1 MTESLSKQSPVRAFI
16 ARAGREPLV
25 HFLLIGLLLF
35 VGIQV
40 ARSLQR
46 PVVRIDAQELGQLAG
61 YWSTQMQRDPTNE
74 ELQGIIHERVD
85 EEVLAREAL
94 RLGLD
99 KDDMI
104 VRRRLAQKMTFASE
118 DTANLPE
125 PDEAAL
131 KAFFEKTKAD
141 YQAPPRVTFR
151 HQFFNS
157 DRGKDQAFAR
167 AKTALGKVVSPQ
179 GEALGEPFL
188 LPLSYSDVSL
198 IDINKDYG
206 PDFAAALI
214 RVPLNQWSGPVAS
227 AYGYH
232 LIKVDSR
239 VSAKTPTL
247 DEVRSDVL
255 AAYQEQARKARNAT
269 FLADLRKKYR
279 IEISGIP
286 QTVLDQSKVN

>member
-1 MTESLSKQSPVRAFI
+1 MTESLSNQSPVRAFI
-16 ARAGREPLV
+16 VRAGREPLV
-25 HFLLIGLLLF
+25 HFLLIGAVLF
-35 VGIQV
+35 VGILA
-40 ARSLQR
+40 ARSLQK
-46 PVVRIDAQELGQLAG
+46 PAVRIDAQELGQLAG

-125 PDEAAL
+125 PDDAAL
-131 KAFFEKTKAD
+131 KAFYEKTKAD

-157 DRGKDQAFAR
+157 DRGKDQALAR
-167 AKTALGKVVSPQ
+167 AKAALGKVGSGQ
-179 GEALGEPFL
+179 GDPVGEPFL
-188 LPLSYSDVSL
+188 LPLGYSDASL
-198 IDINKDYG
+198 FDLNKDYG
-206 PDFAAALI
+206 QDFAGVLLTAQ
-214 RVPLNQWSGPVAS
+214 LNQWSGPIAS

-239 VSAKTPTL
+239 ISAKTPTL

-255 AAYQEQARKARNAT
+255 AAYQEQARKARNAA
-269 FLADLRKKYR
+269 FLDGLRKKYR
-279 IEISGIP
+279 VEISGIP
-286 QTVLDQSKVN
+286 QTVLK

>member
-1 MTESLSKQSPVRAFI
+1 MV
-16 ARAGREPLV
+16 RAGREPLV
-25 HFLLIGLLLF
+25 HFLLIGAVLF
-35 VGIQV
+35 VGILA
-40 ARSLQR
+40 ARSLQK

-61 YWSTQMQRDPTNE
+61 YWSTQMQRDPTND

-131 KAFFEKTKAD
+131 RAFFEKTKAD

-157 DRGKDQAFAR
+157 DRGKDQALER
-167 AKTALGKVVSPQ
+167 AKAALGKVSAGQ
-179 GEALGEPFL
+179 GDPLGEPFL
-188 LPLSYSDVSL
+188 LPLSYSDTSL
-198 IDINKDYG
+198 IDLNKDYG
-206 PDFAAALI
+206 QDFAGVLLTS
-214 RVPLNQWSGPVAS
+214 PLNQWSGPIAS

-239 VSAKTPTL
+239 ISAKTPTL

-255 AAYQEQARKARNAT
+255 AAYQEQARKARNAA
-269 FLADLRKKYR
+269 FLDGLRKKYR
-279 IEISGIP
+279 VEISGIP
-286 QTVLDQSKVN
+286 QTVLTQP

>member
-1 MTESLSKQSPVRAFI
+1 VTESLSNQSPVRAFI
-16 ARAGREPLV
+16 VRAGREPLV
-25 HFLLIGLLLF
+25 HFLLIGAVLF
-35 VGIQV
+35 VGILA
-40 ARSLQR
+40 ARSLQK

-131 KAFFEKTKAD
+131 RAFFEKTKAD

-157 DRGKDQAFAR
+157 DRGKDQALER
-167 AKTALGKVVSPQ
+167 AKAALGKVGAGQ
-179 GEALGEPFL
+179 GDPLGEPFL
-188 LPLSYSDVSL
+188 LPLSYSDASL
-198 IDINKDYG
+198 IDLNKDYG
-206 PDFAAALI
+206 QDFAGVLLTAQ
-214 RVPLNQWSGPVAS
+214 LNQWSGPIAS

-239 VSAKTPTL
+239 ISAKTPTL

-255 AAYQEQARKARNAT
+255 AAYQERARKARNAA
-269 FLADLRKKYR
+269 FLDGLRTKYR
-279 IEISGIP
+279 VEISGIP
-286 QTVLDQSKVN
+286 QTVLK

>member
-25 HFLLIGLLLF
+25 HFLLVGALLF
-35 VGIQV
+35 GGIQV
-40 ARSLQR
+40 VRSLQR

-104 VRRRLAQKMTFASE
+104 IRRRLAQKMTFASE

-157 DRGKDQAFAR
+157 DRGKDQALAR
-167 AKTALGKVVSPQ
+167 AKEALGKVTLRQ
-179 GEALGEPFL
+179 DEALGEPFL
-188 LPLSYSDVSL
+188 LPQTYSDASL
-198 IDINKDYG
+198 TDINKDYG
-206 PDFAAALI
+206 QDFAAALLS
-214 RVPLNQWSGPVAS
+214 VPLNQWSGPIAS

-239 VSAKTPTL
+239 ISAKTPTL
-247 DEVRSDVL
+247 DDVRSDVL
-255 AAYQEQARKARNAT
+255 AAYQDQARKARNAT

-279 IEISGIP
+279 VEISGMP
-286 QTVLDQSKVN
+286 QTVLK

>member
-25 HFLLIGLLLF
+25 HFLLVGALLF
-35 VGIQV
+35 GGIQV
-40 ARSLQR
+40 VRSLQR

-99 KDDMI
+99 TDDLI
-104 VRRRLAQKMTFASE
+104 IRRRLAQKMTFASE

-141 YQAPPRVTFR
+141 YQAPPRITFR

-157 DRGKDQAFAR
+157 DRGKDQALAR
-167 AKTALGKVVSPQ
+167 AKEALGKVASGQ

-188 LPLSYSDVSL
+188 LPQTYSDARL
-198 IDINKDYG
+198 TDINKDYG
-206 PDFAAALI
+206 QDFAAALLS
-214 RVPLNQWSGPVAS
+214 VPLNQWSGPIAS

-239 VSAKTPTL
+239 ISAKTPTL
-247 DEVRSDVL
+247 DDVRSDVL
-255 AAYQEQARKARNAT
+255 AAYQDQARKARNAT

-279 IEISGIP
+279 VEISGMP
-286 QTVLDQSKVN
+286 QTVLK

>member
-16 ARAGREPLV
+16 VQAAREPLV
-25 HFLLIGLLLF
+25 HFLLIGAVLF
-35 VGIQV
+35 VGILA
-40 ARSLQR
+40 ARSLQK

-118 DTANLPE
+118 DTASLPE

-157 DRGKDQAFAR
+157 DRGKDQALAR
-167 AKTALGKVVSPQ
+167 ATAALGKVASTQ
-179 GEALGEPFL
+179 GDALGEPFL
-188 LPLSYSDVSL
+188 LPLGYSDASL

-206 PDFAAALI
+206 QDFASALI
-214 RVPLNQWSGPVAS
+214 GVPLNQWSGPIAS

-239 VSAKTPTL
+239 ISAKTPTL
-247 DEVRSDVL
+247 DEVRPDVL
-255 AAYQEQARKARNAT
+255 ASYQEQARKARNAT

-286 QTVLDQSKVN
+286 QTVLNQPETN

>member
-1 MTESLSKQSPVRAFI
+1 MTESSSNIGPVRAFLV
-16 ARAGREPLV
+16 RAGREPLV
-25 HFLLIGLLLF
+25 HFLL
-35 VGIQV
+35 VGVLIFLGVMV
-40 ARSLQR
+40 ARSLHR

-104 VRRRLAQKMTFASE
+104 IRRRLAQKMTFASE
-118 DTANLPE
+118 DTANLPA

-131 KAFFEKTKAD
+131 KSFFEKTKAD
-141 YQAPPRVTFR
+141 YQAPPHVTFR

-157 DRGKDQAFAR
+157 DRGRDEALAR
-167 AKTALGKVVSPQ
+167 AKLALSKAQARGADPM
-179 GEALGEPFL
+179 GEPFL
-188 LPLSYSDVSL
+188 LPSTYGDASL

-206 PDFAAALI
+206 PDFAAAL
-214 RVPLNQWSGPVAS
+214 VSAPLNQWAGPVAS

-239 VSAKTPTL
+239 VNAKVPTL
-247 DEVRSDVL
+247 DEVRTEVL
-255 AAYQEQARKARNAT
+255 SAYQDQARKDRNAA
-269 FLADLRKKYR
+269 FLANLRKKYR

-286 QTVLDQSKVN
+286 NTVLR

>member
-1 MTESLSKQSPVRAFI
+1 MTESLSKQSPVRAVI
-16 ARAGREPLV
+16 VRAGREPLV
-25 HFLLIGLLLF
+25 QFLVIGAVLF
-35 VGIQV
+35 VGILA
-40 ARSLQR
+40 ARSLQK

-61 YWSTQMQRDPTNE
+61 YWSTQMQRDPTDQ

-157 DRGKDQAFAR
+157 DRGKDQALAR
-167 AKTALGKVVSPQ
+167 ATAALGKVASTQ

-188 LPLSYSDVSL
+188 LPLGYSDANL
-198 IDINKDYG
+198 IDIHKDYG
-206 PDFAAALI
+206 QDFSGALLTA
-214 RVPLNQWSGPVAS
+214 PLNQWSGPIAS
-227 AYGYH
+227 AYGFH

-239 VSAKTPTL
+239 VSAKMPSL
-247 DEVRSDVL
+247 DEVRPDVL
-255 AAYQEQARKARNAT
+255 AAYQEEARKARNAT
-269 FLADLRKKYR
+269 YLADLRKKYR

-286 QTVLDQSKVN
+286 QTVLNQSEAN

>member
-1 MTESLSKQSPVRAFI
+1 MTESLSKHSPVRAFI
-16 ARAGREPLV
+16 VRAGREPLV
-25 HFLLIGLLLF
+25 HFLLIGAMLF
-35 VGIQV
+35 VGVIA

-141 YQAPPRVTFR
+141 YQAPPHITFR
-151 HQFFNS
+151 HQFFNA
-157 DRGKDQAFAR
+157 DRGRAEALVR
-167 AKTALGKVVSPQ
+167 AKVALGAVRNRLSDPV
-179 GEALGEPFL
+179 GEPFL
-188 LPLSYSDVSL
+188 LPLTYGDASL
-198 IDINKDYG
+198 VEINKDYG
-206 PDFAAALI
+206 PDFAAALVS
-214 RVPLNQWSGPVAS
+214 VPLNQWSGPIAS

-239 VSAKTPTL
+239 VSAKAPTL
-247 DEVRSDVL
+247 NDVRSDVL
-255 AAYQEQARKARNAT
+255 AAYQDQARKDRNAT
-269 FLADLRKKYR
+269 FLAELRKKYR

-286 QTVLDQSKVN
+286 QTVLK

>member
-1 MTESLSKQSPVRAFI
+1 VTESLSNQSPVRAFI
-16 ARAGREPLV
+16 VRAGREPLV
-25 HFLLIGLLLF
+25 HFLLIGAVLF
-35 VGIQV
+35 VGILA
-40 ARSLQR
+40 ARSLQK

-131 KAFFEKTKAD
+131 RAFFEKTKAD

-157 DRGKDQAFAR
+157 DRGKDQALER
-167 AKTALGKVVSPQ
+167 AKAALGKVGAGQ
-179 GEALGEPFL
+179 GDPLGEPFL
-188 LPLSYSDVSL
+188 LPLSYSDASL
-198 IDINKDYG
+198 IDLNKDYG
-206 PDFAAALI
+206 QDFAGVLLTA
-214 RVPLNQWSGPVAS
+214 PLNQWSGPIAS

-239 VSAKTPTL
+239 ISAKTPTL

-255 AAYQEQARKARNAT
+255 AAYQEQARKARNAA
-269 FLADLRKKYR
+269 FLDGLRKKYR
-279 IEISGIP
+279 VEISGIP
-286 QTVLDQSKVN
+286 QTVLTQP

>member
-1 MTESLSKQSPVRAFI
+1 MTLSLSKQSPVFAFI
-16 ARAGREPLV
+16 MRAGREPLV
-25 HFLLIGLLLF
+25 QFLLIGVLLF
-35 VGIQV
+35 VGILA

-61 YWSTQMQRDPTNE
+61 YWSTQMQRDPTDQ

-125 PDEAAL
+125 PNEAAL
-131 KAFFEKTKAD
+131 MAFFEKTKAD

-157 DRGKDQAFAR
+157 DRGKDQALAR
-167 AKTALGKVVSPQ
+167 ATAALAKVASTQ

-188 LPLSYSDVSL
+188 LPLAYSDASL

-206 PDFAAALI
+206 QDFASALV
-214 RVPLNQWSGPVAS
+214 RVRLNQWSGPIAS

-247 DEVRSDVL
+247 DDVRTDVL

-286 QTVLDQSKVN
+286 QTVLNQSEAN